1 MSDFSRFR
9 KEEFLS
15 LETYRKNSETIKSP
29 MWFAQDNDALY
40 LWTMADTSKVKRIR
54 NNPHVNIAPCKR
66 MGEVT
71 GEWMTAHATI
81 DDSPIVVA
89 QVEAMLLKK
98 VGLFFRIFR
107 FIDAIRDRQ
116 KNSYRICIKLT

>member
-15 LETYRKNSETIKSP
+15 LETYRKNGQTIKSP

-54 NNPHVNIAPCKR
+54 NNPNVNIAPCKR

-81 DDSPIVVA
+81 DDSPLMVA

-116 KNSYRICIKLT
+116 QNSQRICIKLS

>member
-15 LETYRKNSETIKSP
+15 LETYRKNGETIKSP
-29 MWFAQDNDALY
+29 MWFAQENDALY

-66 MGEVT
+66 KGEVT

-81 DDSPIVVA
+81 DDSPIMVA

-98 VGLFFRIFR
+98 IGLFFRIFR

-116 KNSYRICIKLT
+116 KNSHRICIKLT

>member
-9 KEEFLS
+9 NEEFLS
-15 LETYRKNSETIKSP
+15 LETYRKNGDTIKSP
-29 MWFAQDNDALY
+29 MWFAQDNDVLY

-54 NNPHVNIAPCKR
+54 NNPKVNIAPCKR
-66 MGEVT
+66 LGEVT
-71 GEWMTAHATI
+71 GAWMTAHATI
-81 DDSPIVVA
+81 DDSPVVVA

-98 VGLFFRIFR
+98 IGLFFRIFR

-116 KNSYRICIKLT
+116 KNSHRICIKLT

>member
-1 MSDFSRFR
+1 MSDFSCFR

-15 LETYRKNSETIKSP
+15 LETYRKNGETIKSP

-54 NNPHVNIAPCKR
+54 NNPNVNIAPCKR

-71 GEWMTAHATI
+71 GEWMNAHATI
-81 DDSPIVVA
+81 DDSPIMVA

-98 VGLFFRIFR
+98 IGLFFRIFR

-116 KNSYRICIKLT
+116 KNSHRICIKLT

>member
-15 LETYRKNSETIKSP
+15 LETYRKNGQTIKSP

-54 NNPHVNIAPCKR
+54 NNPNVNIAPCKR

-116 KNSYRICIKLT
+116 QNSYRICIKLT

>member
-15 LETYRKNSETIKSP
+15 LETYRKNGQTIKSP
-29 MWFAQDNDALY
+29 MWFAQDNDAVY
-40 LWTMADTSKVKRIR
+40 LWTMADSSKVKRIR

-71 GEWMTAHATI
+71 GAWMTAYATI
-81 DDSPIVVA
+81 DDSPLMVA

-98 VGLFFRIFR
+98 IGLFFRIFR
-107 FIDAIRDRQ
+107 LIDAIRDRQ
-116 KNSYRICIKLT
+116 KNSQRICIKLT

>member
-15 LETYRKNSETIKSP
+15 LETYRKNGETIKSP

-54 NNPHVNIAPCKR
+54 NNPNVNIAPCKR

-81 DDSPIVVA
+81 DDSPILVA

-98 VGLFFRIFR
+98 IGLFFRIFR

-116 KNSYRICIKLT
+116 KNSHRICIKLT

>member
-1 MSDFSRFR
+1 MSDFSCFR

-15 LETYRKNSETIKSP
+15 LETYRKNGETIKSP

-81 DDSPIVVA
+81 DDSPIMVA
-89 QVEAMLLKK
+89 QVEALLLKK

-107 FIDAIRDRQ
+107 LIDAIRDRQ
-116 KNSYRICIKLT
+116 KNSHRICIKLS

>member
-1 MSDFSRFR
+1 MSDFSCFR

-15 LETYRKNSETIKSP
+15 LETYRKNGETIKSP

-40 LWTMADTSKVKRIR
+40 LWTMADSSKVKRIR

-81 DDSPIVVA
+81 DDSPIMMA

-98 VGLFFRIFR
+98 IGLFFRIFR

-116 KNSYRICIKLT
+116 KNSQRICIKLS

>member
-15 LETYRKNSETIKSP
+15 LETYRKNGQTIKSP

>member
-15 LETYRKNSETIKSP
+15 LETYRKNGQTIKSP

-54 NNPHVNIAPCKR
+54 NNPNVNIAPCKR

-81 DDSPIVVA
+81 EDSPIVVA

-98 VGLFFRIFR
+98 IGLFFRIFR

-116 KNSYRICIKLT
+116 QNSHRICIKLS

>member
-15 LETYRKNSETIKSP
+15 LETYRKNGQTIKSP

-54 NNPHVNIAPCKR
+54 NNPHVNIATCKR

-107 FIDAIRDRQ
+107 LIDAIRDRQ

>member
-15 LETYRKNSETIKSP
+15 LETYRKNGQTIKSP

-66 MGEVT
+66 MGAVT

-98 VGLFFRIFR
+98 IGLFFRIFR

-116 KNSYRICIKLT
+116 HNSHRICIKLT

>member
-15 LETYRKNSETIKSP
+15 LETYRKNGQTIKSP

-54 NNPHVNIAPCKR
+54 NNPNVNIAPCKR

-98 VGLFFRIFR
+98 IGLFFRIFR

-116 KNSYRICIKLT
+116 HNSHRICIKLT

>member
-15 LETYRKNSETIKSP
+15 LETYRKNGETIKSP

-54 NNPHVNIAPCKR
+54 NNPNVNIAPCKR

-81 DDSPIVVA
+81 DDSPVMVA

-98 VGLFFRIFR
+98 IGLFFRIFR

-116 KNSYRICIKLT
+116 KNSHRICIKLT

>member
-15 LETYRKNSETIKSP
+15 LETYRKNGETIKSP

-54 NNPHVNIAPCKR
+54 NNPNVNIAPCKR

-81 DDSPIVVA
+81 DDSPIMVA

-98 VGLFFRIFR
+98 IGLFFRIFR

-116 KNSYRICIKLT
+116 KNSHRICIKLS

>member
-1 MSDFSRFR
+1 MSDFSCFR

-15 LETYRKNSETIKSP
+15 LETYRKNGETIKSP

-54 NNPHVNIAPCKR
+54 NNPNVNIAPCKR

-98 VGLFFRIFR
+98 IGLFFRIFR

-116 KNSYRICIKLT
+116 KNSQRICIKLT

>member
-1 MSDFSRFR
+1 
-9 KEEFLS
+9 
-15 LETYRKNSETIKSP
+15 
-29 MWFAQDNDALY
+29 
-40 LWTMADTSKVKRIR
+40 
-54 NNPHVNIAPCKR
+54 

>member
-15 LETYRKNSETIKSP
+15 LETYRKNGQTIKSP

-54 NNPHVNIAPCKR
+54 NNPNVNIAPCKR

-81 DDSPIVVA
+81 EDSPIVVA

-98 VGLFFRIFR
+98 IGLFFRIFR

-116 KNSYRICIKLT
+116 QNSYRICIKLS

>member
-15 LETYRKNSETIKSP
+15 LETYRKNGETIKSP
-29 MWFAQDNDALY
+29 MWFAQENDALY

-71 GEWMTAHATI
+71 GEWVTAHATI
-81 DDSPIVVA
+81 DDSPIMVA

-98 VGLFFRIFR
+98 IGLFFRIFR

-116 KNSYRICIKLT
+116 KNSHRICIKLS

>member
-1 MSDFSRFR
+1 MSDFSCFR

-15 LETYRKNSETIKSP
+15 LETYRKNGETIKSP

-54 NNPHVNIAPCKR
+54 NNPNVNIAPCKR

-81 DDSPIVVA
+81 DDSPIMVA

-98 VGLFFRIFR
+98 IGLFFRIFR
-107 FIDAIRDRQ
+107 VIDAIRDRQ
-116 KNSYRICIKLT
+116 KNSHRICIKLT

>member
-15 LETYRKNSETIKSP
+15 LETYRKNGETIKSP

-54 NNPHVNIAPCKR
+54 NNPHVNSAPCKR

-81 DDSPIVVA
+81 DDSPIMVA

-98 VGLFFRIFR
+98 IGLFFRIFR

-116 KNSYRICIKLT
+116 KNSHRICIKLT